1 MDQPQHFIS
10 RNGVLNTA
18 CALVLAVYCTT
29 GFYGYLAFGDDV
41 KDTVTLNLPATTYC
55 RIVTEVHL

>member
-29 GFYGYLAFGDDV
+29 GFYGYLAFGDGV
-41 KDTVTLNLPATTYC
+41 KDTVTLNLPATT
-55 RIVTEVHL
+55 